1 MGAPRDAAP
10 HLRLSRRA
18 GRGADRPPH
27 AAGGKGAGRRAE
39 VRGVAA
45 RLRIL
50 SEPAAR
56 ARGMDRRGA
65 RGAVQRHCA
74 GRAGGGGELRH
85 PPRPRR
91 VQGAPDGDADARGL
105 AAAVDRDL
113 QQGAARLPLGI
124 VRRRRRDAVF
134 ERADSEGGYSHRG
147 AALRAGITMRA
158 AIVRRK
164 FAAMSGERILEVL
177 ASPRRRYRSEAIEIA
192 VAELDSRG
200 KHLLLESPPFRPF
213 TAFPFICPNCEN
225 VFEEPK
231 VFCSEQCQQVAI
243 FVRDHRR
250 YIDDGRFE
258 QPDFQQLFY
267 DRFVL
272 LMSGYS
278 PSARRVPKRIRA
290 AAIARDGGRCRKCG
304 APTNIIDHIQGNSQ
318 ELSNLQVLCD
328 ACNWAK
334 ARERYVPIPRESLA
348 KET

>member
-1 MGAPRDAAP
+1 
-10 HLRLSRRA
+10 
-18 GRGADRPPH
+18 
-27 AAGGKGAGRRAE
+27 
-39 VRGVAA
+39 
-45 RLRIL
+45 
-50 SEPAAR
+50 
-56 ARGMDRRGA
+56 
-65 RGAVQRHCA
+65 
-74 GRAGGGGELRH
+74 
-85 PPRPRR
+85 
-91 VQGAPDGDADARGL
+91 
-105 AAAVDRDL
+105 
-113 QQGAARLPLGI
+113 
-124 VRRRRRDAVF
+124 
-134 ERADSEGGYSHRG
+134 
-147 AALRAGITMRA
+147 MRA
-158 AIVRRK
+158 ALVRRK

-290 AAIARDGGRCRKCG
+290 AVIARDGGRCRKCG

-348 KET
+348 KETAKRDAVIGRIWRRHPERLCDDHVIWKHLSLRILRIRRRIVDDRKKRRSGIHCPVCLAELPRRTLVDYRKTGERRERWCAKCLAKRLYEPPCSICGAKAVWINATMWACQACHGYGTL